1 MNCEDVKNLII
12 EYIDGGLDSEDRR
25 RFDEHLSSCE
35 ECATELANVKSLWLK
50 LDDIEMEEPSEALK
64 KNFDNMINS
73 YSLGMNNTQ
82 TSLYDMFSKWLDSWW
97 PKRPVT
103 QFAATV
109 AVLIIGLT
117 IGLNINE
124 RTGSNKEI
132 VQIQEDVDNLNQVVM
147 ASLLNESSAMDRIS
161 GLTRT
166 GQLTTTGQLKSVDRQ
181 FYSTLLLLLNSDSN
195 INVRLAAVN
204 ALANFSENEY
214 VRHELVKSLS
224 LQSSPLVQISLI
236 DLLASIK
243 EPDSSS
249 TLVRLIN
256 DPDINIHVKE
266 RAKKALKE
274 FI

>member
-1 MNCEDVKNLII
+1 
-12 EYIDGGLDSEDRR
+12 
-25 RFDEHLSSCE
+25 
-35 ECATELANVKSLWLK
+35 
-50 LDDIEMEEPSEALK
+50 
-64 KNFDNMINS
+64 
-73 YSLGMNNTQ
+73 
-82 TSLYDMFSKWLDSWW
+82 
-97 PKRPVT
+97 
-103 QFAATV
+103 
-109 AVLIIGLT
+109 
-117 IGLNINE
+117 
-124 RTGSNKEI
+124 
-132 VQIQEDVDNLNQVVM
+132 M